1 MTVRTYTKKEK
12 TAALKRLKAG
22 ESASA
27 ISREMNIPRTTLLSW
42 QKNDVA
48 TGAGARKKTT
58 RAREKAST
66 SSTGGQDER
75 NGKEKSA
82 DSKRKSK
89 EEPYDSE
96 NNTQT
101 KCNDGEGEQ
110 AAELKELNEKKKNFS
125 KDSWGNIEK
134 AQEIIN
140 RRLTRALDQEAVLDE
155 IVNIILSAR
164 DEDLTYEQ
172 KQSLLNKM
180 RKIRIDDVRE
190 LAVVIGTL
198 YDKQALANKDATS
211 ILGGGVVVEFNIP
224 RPPKKGEDKHES

>member
-12 TAALKRLKAG
+12 MAALKRLKAG

-58 RAREKAST
+58 RSREKTST

-89 EEPYDSE
+89 EEPYDGE

-101 KCNDGEGEQ
+101 ECNDGEGEQ
-110 AAELKELNEKKKNFS
+110 TAELKELNEKKKNFS

-134 AQEIIN
+134 AQKIIE
-140 RRLTRALDQEAVLDE
+140 RRLERALNQEDAMDELVNAVLETSDK
-155 IVNIILSAR
+155 
-164 DEDLTYEQ
+164 DLTYPE
-172 KQSLLNKM
+172 KQSLLNKL
-180 RKIRIDDVRE
+180 RKIKVEDVRE
-190 LAVVIGTL
+190 LVMAIGTL

-211 ILGGGVVVEFNIP
+211 IVEGRALVKF
-224 RPPKKGEDKHES
+224 EDL